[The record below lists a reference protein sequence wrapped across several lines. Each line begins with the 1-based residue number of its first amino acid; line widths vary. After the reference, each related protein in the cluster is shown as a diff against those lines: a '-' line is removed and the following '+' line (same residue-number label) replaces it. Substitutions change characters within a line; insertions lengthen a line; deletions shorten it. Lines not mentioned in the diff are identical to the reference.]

1 MVRTL
6 ENCKVIHYHYKPA
19 CTDGICEGVCVN
31 GVLLETCIK
40 CHLHDINNARRIC
53 TECGKEFFSTSS
65 RTKVCSK
72 ACRLKRQWKLCKT
85 NNSKHDNKKQT
96 LDEVLAELNEYNRT
110 HGTHLT
116 YGKYQAMLFTEALKN
131 GNIRK

>member
-6 ENCKVIHYHYKPA
+6 ETCKIIRHHYKPA
-19 CTDGICEGVCVN
+19 CTDGICEGVCVD

-53 TECGKEFFSTSS
+53 AECGKEFFSPNTVV
-65 RTKVCSK
+65 KFCSK
-72 ACRLKRQWKLCKT
+72 KCAMHYNKKAAKRKKQP
-85 NNSKHDNKKQT
+85 KKQT
-96 LDEVLAELNEYNRT
+96 LDELLAEINEYNKT

-116 YGKYQAMLFTEALKN
+116 YGKYQAMRFKEALKN
-131 GNIRK
+131 GNT